1 MPPIALNARA
11 SSGLPV
17 RFALLGGPAVLTDHS
32 LQVTGVGA
40 VTVQAN
46 QPGDAFYLPA
56 PPVNR
61 SFNVM
66 AAATLTYRG
75 ESRTLLRNAATRE
88 APPYVLEKP

>member
-1 MPPIALNARA
+1 M
-11 SSGLPV
+11 
-17 RFALLGGPAVLTDHS
+17 LTDHS
-32 LQVTGVGA
+32 LQVTWAGA

-75 ESRTLLRNAATRE
+75 ESRTLLRNATTRE